1 MRGAPVPPPP
11 AGALRPAAAGDG
23 WRFRPWPRH
32 GERLRGGGGGRPVR
46 RPAGAVLCGGGVFL
60 ALRAAGRPGPG
71 GLPAA
76 GRGRW
81 RGQHRGRRRGEAAG
95 RRERGALRAAPGV
108 PACRRRGD
116 GLRRHPERGP
126 EHGGVRRRGV
136 LRDRPGREPGRRPA
150 PGLLSIGEKQRVLIS
165 KITVEVKTVSAKLAT
180 DVPSLGSS
188 IDLDRVQT
196 IMESMGSKLSPGAQ
210 QLMDMVRCQQKNSLP
225 LGDKL
230 NWIFGKNSDFGGDRA
245 IDGLGSAAIQASLDQ
260 SASEALPVKNHLT
273 SETVCEDLIS
283 RDLNT
288 QVPERGNTSDS
299 ERLTT
304 QQNRVDLRNYFKVMG
319 SLHMQEE
326 VSETPS
332 VANPQVLLPFL
343 QNLCSQVNHLR
354 LKDGDKHFGKNAVTK
369 EEGVQCVGVEQQPIC
384 SYLEKMI
391 SKNMDLMEKKLMDY
405 IDRQIQALQTHIDNK
420 MVLLM
425 DLVQNSKPNKI
436 SQAHYGS
443 NEGLSNGER

>member
-1 MRGAPVPPPP
+1 MASGCAAAEEEVAAAEPCCVVAGCSWPCAPPDGLARALCLRRGA
-11 AGALRPAAAGDG
+11 
-23 WRFRPWPRH
+23 
-32 GERLRGGGGGRPVR
+32 GGGEASTEAVVVERRAGGGSEAPCVLQLEC
-46 RPAGAVLCGGGVFL
+46 RPAGGGEMVSVGILSEARNMEVYVGEEYCGTGRGESL
-60 ALRAAGRPGPG
+60 GAARAPGETENVT
-71 GLPAA
+71 LYKKYLKFECPAA
-76 GRGRW
+76 S
-81 RGQHRGRRRGEAAG
+81 
-95 RRERGALRAAPGV
+95 
-108 PACRRRGD
+108 CRIK
-116 GLRRHPERGP
+116 
-126 EHGGVRRRGV
+126 
-136 LRDRPGREPGRRPA
+136 
-150 PGLLSIGEKQRVLIS
+150 LLSIGEKQRVLIS
-165 KITVEVKTVSAKLAT
+165 KIIVQVKTVSAKLAT
-180 DVPSLGSS
+180 DFPSLGSS

-230 NWIFGKNSDFGGDRA
+230 NWIFGKNSDFGGDHE
-245 IDGLGSAAIQASLDQ
+245 IDGLHSAAIQTSQDQ
-260 SASEALPVKNHLT
+260 SAGEPLPVKNHLT
-273 SETVCEDLIS
+273 SETVYEDLKIS

-304 QQNRVDLRNYFKVMG
+304 QQNTIDLRNDFKVMG
-319 SLHMQEE
+319 SLHTQEQA
-326 VSETPS
+326 SETPN

-354 LKDGDKHFGKNAVTK
+354 LKDGDRHFGKNAVTK

-425 DLVQNSKPNKI
+425 DLVQNSKPNRI
-436 SQAHYGS
+436 SQAHYDS
-443 NEGLSNGER
+443 NEGFSNGER